1 MKVMSKKRIL
11 VIDDEPDFVRLLQ
24 ARLQIAGYDVLT
36 AEDGIKGIQA
46 ARRDKPDAIILDVM
60 MPGLD
65 GHMVCDM
72 LKKSTVTWSIP
83 VIYLTARNSQ
93 ADEMLAFEKGA
104 KYYLTKPY
112 NPEMLLEM
120 IKSAV
125 TESEAPE
132 KKEGRIL
139 VIEQDLSQI
148 SELEAKLKQAGYEV
162 AYASTAAQ
170 GISLALETPPDAILL
185 DFATSHAD
193 GHAAVKAVGRE
204 KALFATSLFIL
215 ATLPVLDRVDPAT
228 VQMGSFIAKPIN
240 YVQLLETLRRALRQK
255 KGGA

>member
-1 MKVMSKKRIL
+1 MAKKRIL
-11 VIDDEPDFVRLLQ
+11 IIDDEPDFVRLLE
-24 ARLQIAGYDVLT
+24 ARLQIAGYEVLA

-46 ARRDKPDAIILDVM
+46 ARRDRPDAIILDVM

-72 LKKSTVTWSIP
+72 LKKSTMTWSIP

-120 IKSAV
+120 VKSAV
-125 TESEAPE
+125 TDSEAQE
-132 KKEGRIL
+132 KREGRVL
-139 VIEQDLSQI
+139 VIDQDLSQV
-148 SELEAKLKQAGYEV
+148 SELEAKLRQSGFEV

-170 GISLALETPPDAILL
+170 GVSLALESPPDIIIL
-185 DFATSHAD
+185 DFTTSHAD

-204 KALFATSLFIL
+204 KALFNTSLFIL
-215 ATLPVLDRVDPAT
+215 AAQPVLDRVDPAT
-228 VQMGSFIAKPIN
+228 VQFGSFIAKPVN
-240 YVQLLETLRRALRQK
+240 YVQLLDTLRRTLRQK
-255 KGGA
+255 KDGV

>member
-1 MKVMSKKRIL
+1 MAKKRIL

-24 ARLQIAGYDVLT
+24 ARLQIAGYEVLT

-46 ARRDKPDAIILDVM
+46 ARRDKPDIIILDVM

-72 LKKSTVTWSIP
+72 LKKSTLTWSIP
-83 VIYLTARNSQ
+83 VIYMTARNSQ
-93 ADEMLAFEKGA
+93 ADEILALEKGA

-120 IKSAV
+120 VKSAIME
-125 TESEAPE
+125 TEEPE
-132 KKEGRIL
+132 KREGRIL
-139 VIEQDLSQI
+139 IIDQDLNQVSG
-148 SELEAKLKQAGYEV
+148 LEAKLKQSGYEV
-162 AYASTAAQ
+162 VYASTAGQ
-170 GISLALETPPDAILL
+170 GISLALESPPDVILL

-204 KALFATSLFIL
+204 KSLLSTSLFIL
-215 ATLPVLDRVDPAT
+215 APQPVLDKVDPRTARIDN
-228 VQMGSFIAKPIN
+228 FIAKPVN
-240 YVQLLETLRRALRQK
+240 YGQLLDTLQRTLRQK
-255 KGGA
+255 KDRV